1 MNNKANIS
9 PIGNLFY
16 YISAGDIM
24 KYLEDAILGF
34 RVDADF
40 TRWTG
45 VTPAHSYVRMRVI
58 IQAKDLIV
66 TKPDEEMDY
75 ATRMLHQNQVN
86 YTMDEDVMKSLTPF
100 MYPENFNY
108 SQLAPET
115 VRHLNEIG
123 VIGSKIDEIIKYSR
137 LTLATDRATGKQYF
151 RVYLRPE
158 RIIHDMLTNPET
170 GKLDGEAY
178 IRRVTGENSSEFK
191 WLVEQVVN
199 TGNIISSDLSI
210 DQIFALK

>member
-1 MNNKANIS
+1 MNNKSNIS

-24 KYLEDAILGF
+24 KYLEDTILGF

-45 VTPAHSYVRMRVI
+45 IDPAHSYVRMRVI
-58 IQAKDLIV
+58 IQAKDIIV
-66 TKPDEEMDY
+66 TKPDDETDY

-86 YTMDEDVMKSLTPF
+86 YTLDENIVKSLTPF

-108 SQLAPET
+108 SQISPEAI
-115 VRHLNEIG
+115 RHLNELG
-123 VIGSKIDEIIKYSR
+123 VIGSKIDEIKKYSR
-137 LTLATDRATGKQYF
+137 LSLAVDRATGKQYF

-170 GKLDGEAY
+170 GKLDGEVY
-178 IRRVTGENSSEFK
+178 IRRVTGESPSEFK

-199 TGNIISSDLSI
+199 TGNIISSDLNI